1 MTGSLVAQPA
11 VVLQLP
17 LHLPVKL
24 DFVIV
29 VVRQRRMDVSQ
40 RKMRVRRVDFLCIP
54 AISGMVHRDLD
65 DLCVRVRNPGDSTL
79 VTPNVCD
86 GFDH

>member
-1 MTGSLVAQPA
+1 
-11 VVLQLP
+11 
-17 LHLPVKL
+17 
-24 DFVIV
+24 
-29 VVRQRRMDVSQ
+29 MDVSQ

-54 AISGMVHRDLD
+54 AISGLVHRDLN
-65 DLCVRVRNPGDSTL
+65 DLRVRVRNPSDSTL

>member
-1 MTGSLVAQPA
+1 M
-11 VVLQLP
+11 P

-24 DFVIV
+24 DFVIGV
-29 VVRQRRMDVSQ
+29 VGKRRMELSE
-40 RKMRVRRVDFLCIP
+40 RKMGVRRLDFLCVP
-54 AISGMVHRDLD
+54 AISGVVHCDLN
-65 DLCVRVRNPGDSTL
+65 DLCVRVRNPGDSML